1 MDYDTSKAPEE
12 IKPEKKD
19 EAPLPTYLAP
29 PQNFTQLPKK
39 KKSKLKVDKVAIY
52 ILAGLF
58 VVIAIVAVIV
68 FWPKGKSNDVADKP
82 APEPEEVVEEE
93 SEEEVNAKLVQNV
106 NRILS
111 LGASNSK
118 DKSTSFTTPN
128 SDLNYYT
135 KLSDNGRF
143 YIATHLVDVSNS
155 KASKLGESD
164 VKKIGDYAC
173 QRIFSSACANVT
185 SDVYTTWYKVDA
197 QKVKDRYQE
206 LFGVLPGSIPDENL
220 VGCPSYYYVAKLESF
235 IGTKACTSPS
245 NAPTVTIYQDKISY
259 SLDDTKAYAYFYA
272 GIIKQNAGTY
282 ELYNDLEGGELI
294 KVLQSNKFELTSS
307 NAKNFAQYRMVFN
320 KKDGKYVYRNVIE
333 KIEEEDED
341 DDDKKDTS
349 KKTDDK
355 EDNKK
360 SNDEEE

>member
-1 MDYDTSKAPEE
+1 M
-12 IKPEKKD
+12 
-19 EAPLPTYLAP
+19 
-29 PQNFTQLPKK
+29 
-39 KKSKLKVDKVAIY
+39 
-52 ILAGLF
+52 
-58 VVIAIVAVIV
+58 
-68 FWPKGKSNDVADKP
+68 
-82 APEPEEVVEEE
+82 
-93 SEEEVNAKLVQNV
+93 
-106 NRILS
+106 
-111 LGASNSK
+111 
-118 DKSTSFTTPN
+118 
-128 SDLNYYT
+128 
-135 KLSDNGRF
+135 
-143 YIATHLVDVSNS
+143 
-155 KASKLGESD
+155 
-164 VKKIGDYAC
+164 
-173 QRIFSSACANVT
+173 
-185 SDVYTTWYKVDA
+185 
-197 QKVKDRYQE
+197 
-206 LFGVLPGSIPDENL
+206 PGSIPDENL

-272 GIIKQNAGTY
+272 GVIKQNADTY